1 MSINWYPGHMA
12 KAKRQLS
19 DQVAK
24 ADVIVELCDARL
36 PRSSRNPDLKGIIRM
51 KKHLLI
57 MQKSDLADEEETAR
71 WLGYFR
77 ARGLKAAAI
86 DVNKQYKQ
94 VLRMIQAEAQERIDR
109 AKERGVNKTVRAIVV
124 GVPNVGKSTLINRLY
139 GSAVREVSD
148 RPGVTRANQWVRV
161 SPYLEIL
168 DTPGLLWPR
177 LDDQK
182 AALRLSYIAAVRDD
196 VQDVYALA
204 ISLLDDMMEIKPEAV
219 TARFKVSDSALRGQ
233 ALLDAACLGRGFLL
247 RGGEPDEE
255 RGCRVVLEEFR
266 SGKLGRITL
275 ESAPEAEA

>member
-12 KAKRQLS
+12 KAKHQLS

-57 MQKSDLADEEETAR
+57 MQKSDLADEAETAR

-161 SPYLEIL
+161 SPYLEVL